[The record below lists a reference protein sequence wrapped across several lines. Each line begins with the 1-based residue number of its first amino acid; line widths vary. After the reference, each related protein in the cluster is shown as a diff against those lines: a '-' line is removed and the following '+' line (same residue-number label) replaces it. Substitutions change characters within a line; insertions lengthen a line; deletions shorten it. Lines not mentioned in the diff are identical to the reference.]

1 MADIRRQNDSLYVC
15 APDRIL
21 LLAGSHVTRDYLH
34 PQDWANLTEE
44 DRKAAIDIAEAV
56 ARDCESNINELQDS
70 IWYTVNDELQM
81 RGYATREL
89 SLTPVVYVAGPVTG
103 IADDNRPAFEHARE
117 QLLAMDELE
126 VVTIPHD
133 FVPSNYDHERAMR
146 VCLDYLVR
154 EADAVVLLPG
164 WENSRG
170 ASLERDVAE
179 QLGIPTM
186 TVDQVE
192 SYVNTIYYPNA

>member
-1 MADIRRQNDSLYVC
+1 MADIRHQNDSLYVC
-15 APDRIL
+15 APKKVL
-21 LLAGSHVTRDYLH
+21 LLAGSHVARDYLH

-44 DRKAAIDIAEAV
+44 DRKAAVDIAEAV
-56 ARDCESNINELQDS
+56 ARDCENDINELQDNV
-70 IWYTVNDELQM
+70 WYAINDELQT

-103 IADDNRPAFEHARE
+103 IADDNRQAFEHARE
-117 QLLAMDELE
+117 QLLTIDELE

-133 FVPSNYDHERAMR
+133 FVPSNYNHEDAMR
-146 VCLDYLVR
+146 VCLDYLVH
-154 EADAVVLLPG
+154 EANIVALLPG
-164 WENSRG
+164 WEDSRG
-170 ASLERDVAE
+170 ASLERDVAK

-192 SYVNTIYYPNA
+192 SYVNAIYYPNA

>member
-1 MADIRRQNDSLYVC
+1 MADISRQNDSLYVYT
-15 APDRIL
+15 PNRIL
-21 LLAGSHVTRDYLH
+21 LLAGSRVARDYLH
-34 PQDWANLTEE
+34 PQDWAKLTEE
-44 DRKAAIDIAEAV
+44 DRKAAVDLAEAV
-56 ARDCESNINELQDS
+56 VRDCENDINELQDNV
-70 IWYTVNDELQM
+70 WYTINDELQA

-117 QLLAMDELE
+117 QLLTIDELE
-126 VVTIPHD
+126 VVTVPHD
-133 FVPSNYDHERAMR
+133 FVPSNYNHEDAMR
-146 VCLDYLVR
+146 VCLDYLVH
-154 EADAVVLLPG
+154 EADIVALLPG

-186 TVDQVE
+186 TIDQVE

>member
-1 MADIRRQNDSLYVC
+1 MADIRRQNDSLYVY
-15 APDRIL
+15 APDKVL
-21 LLAGSHVTRDYLH
+21 LLAGSHVAQDYLH

-44 DRKAAIDIAEAV
+44 DRKAAVDGTEAV
-56 ARDCESNINELQDS
+56 IRDRESDINELQDNV
-70 IWYTVNDELQM
+70 WYAINDELQT
-81 RGYATREL
+81 RGYTTREF
-89 SLTPVVYVAGPVTG
+89 SLTPIVYVAGPVTG
-103 IADDNRPAFEHARE
+103 IADDNRPAFERTRE
-117 QLLAMDELE
+117 QLLAIDKLE

-133 FVPSNYDHERAMR
+133 FVPSTYSHEDAMR
-146 VCLDYLVR
+146 VCLDYLVH
-154 EADAVVLLPG
+154 EADIVVLLPG

-192 SYVNTIYYPNA
+192 SYVNAVYYPNA